1 VVLHP
6 KGADRGQYSPSTV
19 TLPVVRTAFAIVAS
33 LLVSACTA
41 SGTPVTPVT
50 PKTPTWTTFGE
61 LSQPRAYATAVALA
75 SGEILVVGGL
85 DRADSDVTNSESE
98 LVNVKTGAV
107 SVLHQQLE
115 GRLHQ
120 TMTRGLDRIVMAG
133 GVKFAT
139 THWDPVDS
147 VDVFLPAERK
157 WITAAPLI
165 DPRSDHAATTLITGM
180 VMVIGGNQGPRL
192 LQSVEIYDVKNDRWF
207 RASPLPLP
215 RTEHSAFTLPD
226 GRVLVAGGFGAS
238 GAATDTTYIYNPPAD
253 EWTDGPRM
261 NLPRVQ
267 HAAVQLANGDIL
279 FIGGDGA
286 ASGTSERYDFRLGIF
301 VRSGTLGDP
310 RQAARAA
317 ALPDGRVVVV
327 GGLPPRDHE
336 FAPLR
341 SAEIWDP
348 RTEHWSDL
356 PPSPTPRA
364 WPSIVMVGGA
374 VYQLSGTGDAEASY
388 RTIERLAVD

>member
-1 VVLHP
+1 MVLDTEC
-6 KGADRGQYSPSTV
+6 ADGEQYSPSTV
-19 TLPVVRTAFAIVAS
+19 RARVTRLAFVIAAS
-33 LLVSACTA
+33 LVTACA
-41 SGTPVTPVT
+41 STSVPPVT

-61 LSQPRAYATAVALA
+61 LSQPRAYATALALP

-85 DRADSDVTNSESE
+85 DRDDPNVTNAKSE
-98 LVNVKTGAV
+98 LVNVKTGGV
-107 SVLHQQLE
+107 TVLQQELE

-120 TMTRGLDRIVMAG
+120 TMTPASGDRVVVAG
-133 GVKFAT
+133 GVKFQT
-139 THWDPVDS
+139 THWDPVDR
-147 VDVFLPAERK
+147 VDVYRPLEKK
-157 WITAAPLI
+157 WISASPLI
-165 DPRSDHAATTLITGM
+165 DPRSDHAAVALQTGM

-192 LQSVEIYDVKNDRWF
+192 LQSVEIYDAKNDRWF
-207 RASPLPLP
+207 RASPLPEP
-215 RTEHSAFTLPD
+215 RTELSAFTLPD
-226 GRVLVAGGFGAS
+226 GRVLVAGGVVGS
-238 GAATDTTYIYNPPAD
+238 GAATDTTYIYNPPGDA
-253 EWTDGPRM
+253 WAVGPKM

-286 ASGTSERYDFRLGIF
+286 ASGTSERYDVKTEKF
-301 VRSGTLGDP
+301 VLSGTLVDP
-310 RQAARAA
+310 RQAARGAQ
-317 ALPDGRVVVV
+317 LPDGRVVLV
-327 GGLPPRDHE
+327 GGMPPRSVE

-348 RTEHWSDL
+348 VTGQWTQL

-364 WPSIVMVGGA
+364 WPSILMIGGV